1 MYTIYQ
7 VQNGDTLASV
17 ANRFGLQVD
26 ALSNLNGV
34 MVGTVLNPG
43 DYIVVPRPDNENLY
57 FKRYIIQK
65 GDTIY
70 AIARQ
75 YNMNPSYLLRL
86 NGLNENDI
94 IYPGET
100 IFVPREDVLF
110 FITGSDDTLNDVIKS
125 FNVSASEIANQNST
139 IYLAND
145 QLIVYKK

>member
-1 MYTIYQ
+1 
-7 VQNGDTLASV
+7 
-17 ANRFGLQVD
+17 
-26 ALSNLNGV
+26 